1 MCAMSIILVAFASV
15 KVAFYSVTL
24 ALFSRASGLIWT
36 KYTIRRWQKLR
47 RDLEVRYLAPDSGFM
62 LWHKLPKD
70 LQIKYSGQLRKTG
83 INQ

>member
-36 KYTIRRWQKLR
+36 KYTKFSLNMHRTNKENGRV
-47 RDLEVRYLAPDSGFM
+47 E
-62 LWHKLPKD
+62 
-70 LQIKYSGQLRKTG
+70 T
-83 INQ
+83 N

>member
-36 KYTIRRWQKLR
+36 KYTTI
-47 RDLEVRYLAPDSGFM
+47 
-62 LWHKLPKD
+62 
-70 LQIKYSGQLRKTG
+70 LQQSIE
-83 INQ
+83 

>member
-36 KYTIRRWQKLR
+36 KYTNK
-47 RDLEVRYLAPDSGFM
+47 VRIIA
-62 LWHKLPKD
+62 HKPA
-70 LQIKYSGQLRKTG
+70 
-83 INQ
+83 